1 MNQTVLQPLPALS
14 TSIIVLQISLQPDF
28 TLFSYLTTTLSLSL
42 FFLYTSVESASY
54 NYTAL
59 TQAGNGGQEYGDV
72 QRQLGNMKKRFQSVE
87 EKCVTE
93 VLLGC
98 DVIVSTCIGAGVST
112 FSLRLHLYLILVFL
126 FISYISECFSRLI
139 CVLFQKSIYSTYLS
153 CVQIGILCRFQSDT
167 LICHILSQSGIF
179 LIDSEEVS

>member
-1 MNQTVLQPLPALS
+1 M
-14 TSIIVLQISLQPDF
+14 
-28 TLFSYLTTTLSLSL
+28 
-42 FFLYTSVESASY
+42 ESASY

-72 QRQLGNMKKRFQSVE
+72 QRQLGNMKKRFQTVE

-112 FSLRLHLYLILVFL
+112 ISLSLHLYLIVVYQLFL
-126 FISYISECFSRLI
+126 FLPNASP
-139 CVLFQKSIYSTYLS
+139 
-153 CVQIGILCRFQSDT
+153 D
-167 LICHILSQSGIF
+167 
-179 LIDSEEVS
+179 

>member
-1 MNQTVLQPLPALS
+1 M
-14 TSIIVLQISLQPDF
+14 
-28 TLFSYLTTTLSLSL
+28 
-42 FFLYTSVESASY
+42 ESASY

-112 FSLRLHLYLILVFL
+112 FSLSLHLYLIML
-126 FISYISECFSRLI
+126 FPIILFSLNA
-139 CVLFQKSIYSTYLS
+139 SP
-153 CVQIGILCRFQSDT
+153 D
-167 LICHILSQSGIF
+167 
-179 LIDSEEVS
+179 